1 MIRKAMLTVRVVF
14 LSVLLVQ
21 GAAEAQGNMNV
32 NRGGQQRMQG
42 GMMGGLFGMGGQV
55 VAEDILVFLKGQ
67 GLTDEATTLEGL
79 MRDRAKAQE
88 LETEL
93 MRLNMKYGMLIRQ
106 MEFDPEGAKRTL
118 ARMKLEGEITKTAAE
133 AEGKSGNALAPI
145 RKKLVG
151 QVGQLFD
158 MVIVEEEA
166 RMKQMAEFIRTGDMG
181 AMMMGMGRG
190 MGMGAGMGQQGMGRG
205 QQQGMGRGQ
214 QQGMGRGQQ
223 QVMGRGQQQ
232 GMGRGIGMGIMG
244 MQMDPSMFE
253 DQLKQSKANFEKW
266 KKNKATI
273 VNIRV
278 QELLLGIEPF
288 PWRGG
293 GMGGMMRIF

>member
-1 MIRKAMLTVRVVF
+1 MIRKAMLTVMVVF

-21 GAAEAQGNMNV
+21 GGAEAQGNMNV

-55 VAEDILVFLKGQ
+55 VAEDMLAFLQGQ
-67 GLTDEATTLEGL
+67 KLTEEAKELEGL
-79 MRDRAKAQE
+79 MRNPAKAEELQE
-88 LETEL
+88 V
-93 MRLNMKYGMLIRQ
+93 MNRLNMKYGMVIRQ
-106 MEFDPEGAKRTL
+106 MDFDPERAKRTL
-118 ARMKLEGEITKTAAE
+118 ARMKLEGEIAKAAAE
-133 AEGKSGNALAPI
+133 AEGKSGNALTPI

-181 AMMMGMGRG
+181 AMMGGMGRG
-190 MGMGAGMGQQGMGRG
+190 TGAGMGAGAGMGQGMGAGRGQQGMGRGQLGMGRG
-205 QQQGMGRGQ
+205 QQQGMGRG
-214 QQGMGRGQQ
+214 MG
-223 QVMGRGQQQ
+223 
-232 GMGRGIGMGIMG
+232 MG

-253 DQLKQSKANFEKW
+253 EQLKQSKANFEKW

-288 PWRGG
+288 PWRAG